1 MWSQVFLPFPS
12 ALLPSWWRM
21 HSKFCCCKALTKRE
35 VWLRAGTSLA
45 RSAAAILPRNR
56 ALKQDW
62 ETCEATTL
70 PHGDQKWDL
79 YKFPAIQQKWINHG
93 KPYPISC
100 IWARWKFGAPL
111 WRGQPPFSDVL
122 PPRLG
127 PGQTWTWVGLTSF
140 SWFEWDS
147 LIHHEKIW
155 KVRVGK
161 GPKIGTQY
169 IAVWFFQWRVNL
181 EQLYPPSARF
191 RRDNDDM
198 MRIWQLL
205 PLLDGSEFSLPRLQG
220 QSRCHGHEI

>member
-21 HSKFCCCKALTKRE
+21 YSKFCCCKALTKRE

-127 PGQTWTWVGLTSF
+127 PGQTWTWVGIWMGFTDSPWKDMKSTSREGSKNRNAVYRSMIFPMKSEFGAIVPSKCSF
-140 SWFEWDS
+140 S
-147 LIHHEKIW
+147 
-155 KVRVGK
+155 
-161 GPKIGTQY
+161 
-169 IAVWFFQWRVNL
+169 
-181 EQLYPPSARF
+181 
-191 RRDNDDM
+191 
-198 MRIWQLL
+198 
-205 PLLDGSEFSLPRLQG
+205 
-220 QSRCHGHEI
+220 